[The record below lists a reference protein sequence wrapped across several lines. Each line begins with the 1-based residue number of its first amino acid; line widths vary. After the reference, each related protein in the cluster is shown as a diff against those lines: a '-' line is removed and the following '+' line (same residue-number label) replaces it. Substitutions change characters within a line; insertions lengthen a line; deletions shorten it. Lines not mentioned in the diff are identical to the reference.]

1 MTRTRVLGIDPG
13 ATTWGWAV
21 LEVVHDPGVR
31 ISYLCGGVGNASAS
45 TLLGLLQ
52 SFTPGVAGVE
62 TPAGFAFEPGR
73 VPALLRTARTAGG
86 AVWLL
91 ETRGVRVVEATAQQT
106 RKMLC
111 GKANADDAA
120 VAQCIR
126 GNVFG
131 LPMGSIADHV
141 ADAVMV
147 GVVAAWV
154 AAGKAALPAPK
165 AKAKRPGRGVLKPS
179 AGG

>member
-1 MTRTRVLGIDPG
+1 MKQMLVLGIDPG
-13 ATTWGWAV
+13 PSTWGWAALDV
-21 LEVVHDPGVR
+21 AYDPGVR
-31 ISYLCGGVGNASAS
+31 ITYRRGGVSEANPGA
-45 TLLGLLQ
+45 LLGLLQ
-52 SFTPGVAGVE
+52 TFAPVVAGVE

-73 VPALLRTARTAGG
+73 VPQLLRTARSAGG

-106 RKMLC
+106 RKMLV
-111 GKANADDAA
+111 GKANANDDA
-120 VAQCIR
+120 VALCVR

-131 LPMGSIADHV
+131 VPIPINDHV

-154 AAGKAALPAPK
+154 AAGKAVLPAPRP
-165 AKAKRPGRGVLKPS
+165 KRARRVVLKPS
-179 AGG
+179 SEG